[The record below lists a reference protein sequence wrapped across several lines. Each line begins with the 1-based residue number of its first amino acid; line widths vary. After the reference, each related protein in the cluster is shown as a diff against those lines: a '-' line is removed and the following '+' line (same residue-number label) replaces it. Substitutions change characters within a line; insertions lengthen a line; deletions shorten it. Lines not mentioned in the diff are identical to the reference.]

1 MWVSKNVKKTQK
13 SKVQAELF
21 FAKMGGE
28 PSEKFGIELML
39 EVDYMLIV
47 DGNRIWS

>member
-1 MWVSKNVKKTQK
+1 
-13 SKVQAELF
+13 
-21 FAKMGGE
+21 MGGE